1 MKLSRLHWG
10 IIGVVTAA
18 LVIFAPSDKDSEI
31 AKPAKQSSSRTTSSS
46 ETTNKQRSVEVGR
59 VELERLTK
67 NEAYSVDKKSV
78 GDAFNV
84 TSWYVPPPAPRVVA
98 KPVVVVPSP
107 PPAPVAPPLP
117 FTYLGR
123 YDDTVART
131 VILSKGERVYT
142 VVVGDVIENNYRVEK
157 FTLGMVHLTYLPLN
171 IEQIL
176 RTGETL

>member
-1 MKLSRLHWG
+1 MKLSRLHWV
-10 IIGVVTAA
+10 IISVVTAA
-18 LVIFAPSDKDSEI
+18 LVVTAPSDNEGDI
-31 AKPAKQSSSRTTSSS
+31 AKPAKQSSARSTSSLATES
-46 ETTNKQRSVEVGR
+46 KQRASEAGR
-59 VELERLTK
+59 VELERLVGV
-67 NEAYSVDKKSV
+67 EPQQADKKIV

-84 TSWYVPPPAPRVVA
+84 TSWFVPPPAPRVV
-98 KPVVVVPSP
+98 KPIDVVPPP

-123 YDDTVART
+123 YGDTATRT